1 MATRSNSKKSNS
13 AKSASTSDA
22 VNSNQRMDR
31 VASISLE
38 GSTNSNDLW
47 SHHKSVENY
56 YQDMNI
62 KKQEAFDFL
71 RDRQW
76 NDEELA
82 RFRQLGKVP
91 VVMNNLH
98 ASERTI
104 TGLFIQ
110 NKYDVKFSPFEPND
124 QEISDVLNTLYIHTE
139 NAQKWGFKDIEMIR
153 QAWACGVAYMEVY
166 MDVQPGEEPVM
177 CTNMLNPFAVWFD
190 PESRDLICRED
201 ALFVDRSTWV
211 TPETLHDKF
220 DIPMDEALSLVDDK
234 VQLPTDSSMTGNSLS
249 TSSPSTGM
257 NGSTVYRDSA
267 IYRDVSHLT
276 LDRKNGRILVVERF
290 YKVFKKFYYI
300 IDADMNRIE
309 VKREA
314 KGELEALGQQMFSGK
329 REELYYACMAPAL
342 STGKYLYNDA
352 YHCSP
357 TDVASKKIIW
367 PILEM
372 VAESLNGDPS
382 GFVLPQ
388 VGANKV
394 INSVMS
400 TIVHSA
406 KNAVSTSYLRQK
418 GAFDDQTAR
427 NFDKNHSNAD
437 AVFPVEQDFPLS
449 QAVAPV
455 PKGDAGASQDNYQ
468 ALQIAN
474 QFQDKVSSTPPSI
487 QGISENASTSGVLNA
502 QRIEQAFVQL
512 QGLISNWKMFLK
524 RRASLVQY
532 YWRTY
537 WTYEKIIRITGDQA
551 KTQDQYVTLNQTQ
564 PEVDEMG
571 QETGEIR
578 KVNDISKAEYDV
590 VIDDSYRSA
599 TYREKTQQYLAQLMT
614 MPGIN
619 SDPILLGALALEFAR
634 VSDLSEDLKEA
645 LKANSTVAKQMAEFK
660 AQQEQQA
667 HQQAQ
672 QGANIKNQGAQI
684 NNAQAMQAMAQ
695 TEAEQTGNGMPMQN
709 LSRQPQPQMAP
720 A

>member
-1 MATRSNSKKSNS
+1 M
-13 AKSASTSDA
+13 
-22 VNSNQRMDR
+22 NSNQRQDR

-47 SHHKSVENY
+47 SHHKSVETY

-110 NKYDVKFSPFEPND
+110 NKYDVKFSPFEPSD
-124 QEISDVLNTLYIHTE
+124 QDISDVLNTLYAHTE
-139 NAQKWGFKDIEMIR
+139 NAQKWNFKDVEVIR

-220 DIPMDEALSLVDDK
+220 DIPMEEAMSLVDDT
-234 VQLPTDSSMTGNSLS
+234 VQLPSDSSMTGNSMS
-249 TSSPSTGM
+249 TSSPTTGM
-257 NGSTVYRDSA
+257 NGNTVYRDGA
-267 IYRDVSHLT
+267 VYRDVSHLT
-276 LDRKNGRILVVERF
+276 LDRKNGRILVIERF

-300 IDADMNRIE
+300 LDPEMNRIE

-314 KGELEALGQQMFSGK
+314 KGQLEALGQQMFTGK
-329 REELYYACMAPAL
+329 REELYYACVAPAL
-342 STGKYLYNDA
+342 STGKYLYNGE

-406 KNAVSTSYLRQK
+406 KNATSTSYLRKK
-418 GAFDDQTAR
+418 GAFDDPEAR

-437 AVFPVEQDFPLS
+437 AVFVVNDDIPFSEV
-449 QAVAPV
+449 VAPV
-455 PKGDAGASQDNYQ
+455 PKGDAGASRDNYQ

-537 WTYEKIIRITGDQA
+537 YTYEKIIRITGDES
-551 KTQDQYVTLNQTQ
+551 KSKGQYMTINQSF
-564 PEVDEMG
+564 PEMDEMG
-571 QETGEIR
+571 QETGNIR
-578 KVNDISKAEYDV
+578 KVNDVSTAEYDV
-590 VIDDSYRSA
+590 VIDDSYKST
-599 TYREKTQQYLAQLMT
+599 TYRERTQQQIAQMMT

-619 SDPILLGALALEFAR
+619 NDPILLGAMALEFAR
-634 VSDLSEDLKEA
+634 VSDLSEDFKES
-645 LKANSTVAKQMAEFK
+645 LRENSTVAKQMAQFK

-667 HQQAQ
+667 SQQQSQTAKIQ
-672 QGANIKNQGAQI
+672 NQGGQI
-684 NNAQAMQAMAQ
+684 RNAQAMQQMAQ
-695 TEAEQTGNGMPMQN
+695 AEAEQTGVGAPPQN
-709 LSRQPQPQMAP
+709 IQRQPQMAP

>member
-1 MATRSNSKKSNS
+1 MAPRSNGKASNSKK
-13 AKSASTSDA
+13 KSASTPDA
-22 VNSNQRMDR
+22 IASNQRQER
-31 VASISLE
+31 VAAISLE

-47 SHHKSVENY
+47 GHHKSVETY

-98 ASERTI
+98 ASERTV

-124 QEISDVLNTLYIHTE
+124 QDISDVLNSLYIHTE
-139 NAQKWGFKDIEMIR
+139 NGQKWSFKDIEVIR

-177 CTNMLNPFAVWFD
+177 RTNILNPFAVWFD

-211 TPETLHDKF
+211 TPEVVADKF
-220 DIPMDEALSLVDDK
+220 DIPLDELISLVDDK
-234 VQLPTDSSMTGNSLS
+234 VQLPTDSSMTGNSM
-249 TSSPSTGM
+249 TSSGPSTGI
-257 NGSTVYRDSA
+257 NGNTVYRDA
-267 IYRDVSHLT
+267 AVYRDVSHLT
-276 LDRKNGRILVVERF
+276 LDTKNGRILVIERF

-300 IDADMNRIE
+300 LDAGMNRVE
-309 VKREA
+309 VKQEA
-314 KGELEALGQQMFSGK
+314 RGELEALGQQIFTGK
-329 REELYYACMAPAL
+329 REELYYAAIAPAWH
-342 STGKYLYNDA
+342 TGKYLYNGE

-357 TDVASKKIIW
+357 TDVTSKKIIW

-388 VGANKV
+388 AGANKV

-406 KNAVSTSYLRQK
+406 KNATSTSYLRKK
-418 GAFDDQTAR
+418 GAFDDQNAR

-437 AVFPVEQDFPLS
+437 AVFVVNDDIPFSEV
-449 QAVAPV
+449 VAPV

-468 ALQIAN
+468 ALQIAS

-487 QGISENASTSGVLNA
+487 QGFTENASTSGVLNA

-512 QGLISNWKMFLK
+512 QGFIANWKMFLR
-524 RRASLVQY
+524 RRAALCQY

-537 WTYEKIIRITGDQA
+537 WTYEKVIRLTGDDTKKANQFMTINQA
-551 KTQDQYVTLNQTQ
+551 V
-564 PEVDEMG
+564 PETDEMG
-571 QETGEIR
+571 QQTGGIR
-578 KVNDISKAEYDV
+578 KLNDISTAENDI
-590 VIDDSYRSA
+590 VIEDSFRSA
-599 TYREKTQQYLAQLMT
+599 TYRDKTQQLLGQLMT
-614 MPGIN
+614 MPGFN
-619 SDPILLGALALEFAR
+619 TDPALLGAMALEFAR
-634 VSDLSEDLKEA
+634 VTDLSQEFKDFLRE
-645 LKANSTVAKQMAEFK
+645 NSTIAKQMAQAK
-660 AQQEQQA
+660 AQQEQA
-667 HQQAQ
+667 EKQQQ
-672 QGANIKNQGAQI
+672 LQGGQI
-684 NNAQAMQAMAQ
+684 QNAQSMQQMAQ
-695 TEAEQTGNGMPMQN
+695 AEAEQTGGGMPQN
-709 LSRQPQPQMAP
+709 FQQQMNNQPQMAP